1 MRFTETVLGRANDL
15 ENSLLT
21 CLAVGI
27 FSLRGY
33 NHSDQCLII
42 LQIYNRIFHIGSSMQ
57 FSKRK
62 KRNYNLINNSSLQ
75 SSKNGS
81 FFFFKQTG

>member
-1 MRFTETVLGRANDL
+1 MRFTAAVLDRANDL

-27 FSLRGY
+27 LFSHNGY

-42 LQIYNRIFHIGSSMQ
+42 LQIYTQIFHIGS
-57 FSKRK
+57 K
-62 KRNYNLINNSSLQ
+62 Y
-75 SSKNGS
+75 
-81 FFFFKQTG
+81 